1 MSELVPPI
9 KGIGLGLVSAGAKHP
24 EMVVIAADNAPPMTG
39 MNIYEAFP
47 GRAFDVGIAE
57 QNMVTTAAGMATCG
71 KMPVVMGFGNF
82 LALRCAEQ
90 IRTFVAH
97 TRRNVKIIG
106 GLSGLS
112 GGKEGPTHEASE
124 DLAHMRAVPE
134 LVVLAPTDVV
144 SAEKAVIAA
153 ADWEGPVYISIGRTP
168 SAVIYDQSY
177 QFKIGKADLH
187 RNGMAATIIS
197 TGHMLAYVL
206 EAGERLAEQ
215 GIDVRIL
222 DMQTVKP
229 LDEEAVLAAAR
240 ETGAIVT
247 VEEHT
252 VIGGLGGA
260 VAEYLSGVYPTPV
273 VRVGIND
280 EYPETGKPEELM
292 VAHGLTA
299 ENIVRAVRRALELK
313 RP

>member
-1 MSELVPPI
+1 MSELVPPS
-9 KGIGLGLVSAGAKHP
+9 KGIGPGLAAVAAKHP
-24 EMVVIAADNAPPMTG
+24 EMVVIAADNAPVFTG
-39 MNIYEAFP
+39 MNVYETFP

-71 KMPVVMGFGNF
+71 KMPFVMAYGNF

-97 TRRNVKIIG
+97 TRRNVKLIG

-112 GGKEGPTHEASE
+112 GGKEGPTHESSE
-124 DLAHMRAVPE
+124 DLAHVRAIPE
-134 LVVLAPTDVV
+134 LVVLAPTDAV
-144 SAEKAVIAA
+144 SAEKAVVAA
-153 ADWEGPVYISIGRTP
+153 AEWEGPVYISIGRTP
-168 SAVIYDQSY
+168 SAVIYNDSY
-177 QFKIGKADLH
+177 EFKIGKADLH
-187 RNGMAATIIS
+187 RNGTAATIVS

-206 EAGERLAEQ
+206 EAGDRLAEQ
-215 GIDVRIL
+215 GLNVRIL
-222 DMQTVKP
+222 DMQTIKP

-260 VAEYLSGVYPTPV
+260 VAEYLSGVHPV
-273 VRVGIND
+273 PVIRVGIND
-280 EYPETGKPEELM
+280 EYSLTGRPEELM
-292 VAHGLTA
+292 VAHGLTP

>member
-1 MSELVPPI
+1 MSELFPPV
-9 KGIGLGLVSAGAKHP
+9 KGIAQGLVKAGEKHP
-24 EMVVIAADNAPPMTG
+24 EMVVIAADNAPPIAG
-39 MNIYEAFP
+39 VDIYSVFP

-71 KMPVVMGFGNF
+71 KMPFVMAFGNF

-97 TRRNVKIIG
+97 TRCNVKMIG
-106 GLSGLS
+106 SLSGLS
-112 GGKEGPTHEASE
+112 AGKEGPTHEASE
-124 DLAHMRAVPE
+124 DLAHMRAVPG
-134 LVVLAPTDVV
+134 LVVLAPTDKV

-153 ADWEGPVYISIGRTP
+153 AEWEGPVYISIGRTP
-168 SAVIYDQSY
+168 SAVIYGDSY
-177 QFKIGKADLH
+177 QFQIGKADLH
-187 RNGMAATIIS
+187 RDGNAATIVS

-206 EAGERLAEQ
+206 EAAEELSRL
-215 GIDVRIL
+215 GVKVRVL

-229 LDEEAVLAAAR
+229 LDEQSVLAAAK

-260 VAEYLSGVYPTPV
+260 VAEYLSGVCPV
-273 VRVGIND
+273 PVIRIGIND
-280 EYPETGKPEELM
+280 EYSETGKPEELM
-292 VAHGLTA
+292 VAHGLTP
-299 ENIVRAVRRALELK
+299 ENIVRGVRRAIELK
-313 RP
+313 R